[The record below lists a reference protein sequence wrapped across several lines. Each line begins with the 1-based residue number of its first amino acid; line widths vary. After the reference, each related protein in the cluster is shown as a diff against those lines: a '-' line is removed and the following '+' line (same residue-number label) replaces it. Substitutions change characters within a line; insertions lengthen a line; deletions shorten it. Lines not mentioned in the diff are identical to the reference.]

1 MKQIKK
7 STLGIILCLCMLF
20 SQLVFMQ
27 STYTAD
33 EKINITKNVGWHESA
48 YIEWTDIQ
56 GADSYNVYIKP
67 TDGAY
72 TKLDDEL
79 VREYD
84 GYFRADAVG
93 LAAGNYLMK
102 AVAVKNGAE
111 ITASESA
118 EVPVSVDNY
127 VREGF
132 AFSENSDYGY
142 TTGAY
147 NKDGTLQAGAEV
159 VYVSNE
165 NKDTVTING
174 DPSKG
179 VGLNGILKYRESNKK
194 DVTPLSIR
202 LLGKVEMPEGVENYM
217 LGIKDT
223 KNVTFEGIGNDATVH
238 GWGLTMKRACNIEV
252 RNIGIMLYGGLGGD
266 GDSLSLDTD
275 NKNVFMHN
283 IDFFYGEQGKD
294 ADQTKGDGS
303 IDLKARSDYI
313 TASYN
318 HFWDS
323 GKTCVAGGVW
333 EVGNPKDP
341 RAKISVTYHHNWFDH
356 SDSRHPRCVVANVHV
371 YNNYYDGVG
380 DYGVGAA
387 VESSVFV
394 ENNYFRNVPRPMII
408 ASQGSECYDSAT
420 DTYKDKGSLS
430 GQTGGM
436 IKEYGNVIIT
446 PRRFINQNNVPAGHD
461 PVEIDAYSVSNR
473 NDKVPESVKAKSG
486 GWSYSNFDT
495 DEAIMYDYS
504 VESAEDAVTSVK
516 SEAGRI
522 DGGDFKWT
530 FTDSDDSSKELD
542 PELKAALVG
551 YEDKIVTLYRTAAG
565 SGEVTGPTT
574 EGSEVTTDEVS
585 TNETEDNTDEATT
598 EGSEGTTEEIKGDTN
613 SREWNFNTNSQ
624 LNSWVYNSSSSKGVT
639 TSDGFSFAGNSGSD
653 VIKTDGT
660 AGTETNV
667 KYLWLNG
674 AGKTDTRNLTVS
686 NCSAG
691 DIISVWYGANST
703 RTITVEGGTADGD
716 FVKTG
721 GANIMC
727 TAPVKVTATSGTV
740 KIYASGGIG
749 YFKVAVTPAKGEE
762 KPDEPPDDGVP
773 GDIDNDGVVTSNDAA
788 IAYILAAKGA
798 ASPEWKT
805 NRANVDNEAGVQVN
819 DANEIM
825 QKVLRASHKFPK
837 TA

>member
-1 MKQIKK
+1 MKKIRKR
-7 STLGIILCLCMLF
+7 TLGILICLSMLF

-27 STYTAD
+27 NAYSAD
-33 EKINITKNVGWHESA
+33 GKIVITKSVGWHESA
-48 YIEWTDIQ
+48 YIEWEKFAD
-56 GADSYNVYIKP
+56 ADSYNVYIKSA
-67 TDGAY
+67 DGAY
-72 TKLDDEL
+72 SKIDDEL
-79 VREYD
+79 IREYD
-84 GYFRADAVG
+84 GFFRADIVG
-93 LAAGNYLMK
+93 LAAGSYSVK
-102 AVAVKNGAE
+102 AVPVKNGSEIKEAE
-111 ITASESA
+111 SDEVNVTA
-118 EVPVSVDNY
+118 DNY

-132 AFSENSDYGY
+132 AFSANSDYGY

-147 NKDGTLQAGAEV
+147 NKDGTLKEGADV

-165 NKDTVTING
+165 NKNDVTVGG
-174 DPSKG
+174 DASKG
-179 VGLNGILKYRESNKK
+179 KGLAGILKYREDNKTE
-194 DVTPLSIR
+194 TPLSIR
-202 LLGKVEMPEGVENYM
+202 LIGKVEMPEGVENYM
-217 LGIKDT
+217 LGIKET

-275 NKNVFMHN
+275 NKNIFIHN

-294 ADQTKGDGS
+294 ADQKKGDGS

-408 ASQGSECYDSAT
+408 ASQGSECYDSAS
-420 DTYKDKGSLS
+420 DTYKEKGSLS

-461 PVEIDAYSVSNR
+461 PVEIDAYSVSDR
-473 NDKVPESVKAKSG
+473 NEKVPESVKAKSG

-495 DEAIMYDYS
+495 NEAIMYDYS
-504 VESAEDAVTSVK
+504 VESAESAVESVK
-516 SEAGRI
+516 NGAGRI
-522 DGGDFKWT
+522 DGGDFRWT
-530 FTDSDDSSKELD
+530 FTNDDDSSKELD
-542 PELKAALVG
+542 PELKAALLS
-551 YEDKIVTLYRTAAG
+551 YDDKIVTLFGTAAKAE
-565 SGEVTGPTT
+565 GEEET
-574 EGSEVTTDEVS
+574 EGSTDEPPTDESEITTDEPS
-585 TNETEDNTDEATT
+585 KDETEITTD
-598 EGSEGTTEEIKGDTN
+598 EIKGDEN

-624 LNSWVYNSSSSKGVT
+624 LNGWVYNSSSSKGVS
-639 TSDGFSFAGNSGSD
+639 TSDGFAFSGNSGSD
-653 VIKTDGT
+653 VIKTDGK
-660 AGTETNV
+660 AGNELGV

-674 AGKTDTRNLTVS
+674 SGKTDTRNLTVS
-686 NCSAG
+686 NCGKG
-691 DIISVWYGANST
+691 DIISVWYGASST
-703 RTITVEGGTADGD
+703 RTITVEGGTASGD

-721 GANIMC
+721 GGDVMC
-727 TAPVKVTATSGTV
+727 TSPVTITAEAGVV

-749 YFKVAVTPAKGEE
+749 YYKVTVTPAKTEE
-762 KPDEPPDDGVP
+762 KPSYDEL
-773 GDIDNDGVVTSNDAA
+773 GDIDDDGYITSNDAA
-788 IAYILAAKGA
+788 IAYMLAQNVSVGA
-798 ASPEWKT
+798 DMKT
-805 NRANVDNEAGVQVN
+805 ARADVDNEPGVQMN
-819 DANEIM
+819 DAYEIM
-825 QKVLRASHKFPK
+825 QKVLRASYKFSK
-837 TA
+837 N